1 MAFFNMRTSC
11 PHIGPKLA
19 CRRPGT
25 KYCVDLFLF
34 LVHFGT
40 LPPEVILT
48 SVMVAQTQLF
58 TMVFVSLQV

>member
-1 MAFFNMRTSC
+1 MAFFDMRTC
-11 PHIGPKLA
+11 PHFGAKLA

-34 LVHFGT
+34 LEHFGT
-40 LPPEVILT
+40 LPHEVIFT